1 MATFADR
8 VIKFNKELEFSTP
21 LYKGIQ
27 IMNPFKANSE
37 IISIIEAFYGK
48 FYGDNKKRK
57 MILGINPG
65 RLNIP

>member
-8 VIKFNKELEFSTP
+8 VIKFNKELAFSTP

-37 IISIIEAFYGK
+37 IISIIEA
-48 FYGDNKKRK
+48 
-57 MILGINPG
+57 LGLPEFLL
-65 RLNIP
+65 RTLKD